1 MQVLPIMFL
10 NASLYLH
17 ALWLL
22 LPVLLFSCAGSTHAA
37 VFSAQNPEIS
47 QQQAASLKSALLQAK
62 LLPTPAGIAGTSGR
76 FGYAVS
82 LDNNRALVSGIG
94 LGEKGAAVVLE
105 KSGTGWTTTAILR
118 PTLEANYNQFGAAV
132 SLSGN
137 RALIGVWQS
146 NENGNEAGSAYIFD
160 FDGTRWNQ
168 TAQLLASD
176 GAAADHFG
184 ISVSLQGDRA
194 VIGANQDDD
203 LGSNSGSA
211 YVFEFDGSNWSQT
224 SKLHATDGSAVDYF
238 GEALSLS
245 GDRVL
250 IAARRDSVAGTYS
263 GSAYVFDYDGSQWVQ
278 TAKLLPNDGAAYD
291 AFGQSVSLSGN
302 RALIGASED
311 DDQGTS
317 SGSAY
322 IFDFDGTNWSQTAK
336 LLPSDGS
343 ASANFGI
350 SVSLSSNRALV
361 GAHVAG
367 AGAAYVFDF
376 DGSAWAQTSKL
387 VASGVSS
394 PDRFGF
400 SVSLDGDSALIGA
413 ERADDFGNDGGAAY
427 LFAFDGSAWSQ
438 TSKLL
443 PDEGATGDNFGFS
456 LSIHGNQ
463 ALVGAQHDGE
473 NGTYSGAAY
482 LFVYDGNQWNLLTK
496 LLPTDG
502 AAYDQFGYAVS
513 LGENR
518 AFIGADG
525 DDDLGTNSGAV
536 YLFEPGSNG
545 WTQTAKLLAADAATG
560 DRFGTAIS
568 QSGNRVLIG
577 SYLDD
582 DLGTDSG
589 SAYLFD
595 WNGSQWSQSAKL
607 LPIDGSGGERFG
619 IAVSLSGTRALIG
632 ASGDNDYGS
641 NSGSAHVFDFD
652 GSNWNPSARLIASS
666 GASSDFF
673 GFSVSL
679 EGNRALVGAH
689 GNDWLTVSAG
699 AAFVFEF
706 DGSTWN
712 QTATLL
718 AADGGVGDH
727 LGYSVNLAGN
737 LALLGSYLHDGN
749 GQVAGAAYL
758 FQLKDGNWSQINK
771 ILPLDTAAG
780 DKLGQA
786 VSLSPRHALLGV
798 PFDDIHG
805 TDSGSVYVYEVN
817 RPPVAQDDNL
827 ITLEDQPLS
836 VSLFSDNGNGMDI
849 DPDGDAFVVQSP
861 GSFTAE
867 GIGGTVSISSDGQ
880 LLYTP
885 PSDLSGMASFSYSIA
900 DPAGASDTAS
910 VSITID
916 PVNDRPT
923 FTAQGTT
930 TVLEDAG
937 PQVVS
942 NWSNFSAGGLNEAQT
957 ALAYTLSNIS
967 NPMLFSS
974 IPTVDANG
982 TLRFTPALDQFGTST
997 FDVVVQDDG
1006 GTANGG
1012 VDLSSTQTFTISITP
1027 VNDPPTFTPGSSV
1040 TVIEDSSYS
1049 QAWASGITPG
1059 PSNENNQTLSWI
1071 TTVTSN
1077 PGLFSVAPAI
1087 DASGVLS
1094 FVPAQDIN
1102 GSATVQVMAVDDG
1115 GTANGGGNQSAPFD
1129 FSIDVIAAAD
1139 LSISKYSN
1147 AFFAQAGGPVH
1158 YTITAYNAGPSDISQ
1173 AMVVDQPPARL
1184 GNVSW
1189 TCTPDPGASCAASGT
1204 GPINESVDLPQGTGV
1219 SFQLDAVLMD
1229 SLHEPLTNAASIT
1242 APPSVME
1249 LAPAN
1254 NSDSD
1259 TDRIGLFADSMESVE
1274 P

>member
-1 MQVLPIMFL
+1 MFL
-10 NASLYLH
+10 NASLYLR

-22 LPVLLFSCAGSTHAA
+22 LPVLLFSCTGSTRATP
-37 VFSAQNPEIS
+37 FSAQFPNMS
-47 QQQAASLKSALLQAK
+47 QQQAASLKSALQQAK
-62 LLPTPAGIAGTSGR
+62 LLPTPDGIAGTSGR
-76 FGYAVS
+76 FGHAVS
-82 LDNNRALVSGIG
+82 LDNNRALVGGIG
-94 LGEKGAAVVLE
+94 LAGNGAAIILE
-105 KSGTGWTTTAILR
+105 DNGNGWASTAILR
-118 PTLEANYNQFGAAV
+118 PSVEAGYTQFGSAV

-137 RALIGVWQS
+137 RALVGVWQS
-146 NENGNEAGSAYIFD
+146 NENGNESGSAYVFD
-160 FDGTRWNQ
+160 FDGTSWSQ
-168 TAQLLASD
+168 TAKLLPND
-176 GAAADHFG
+176 GAAGDHFG
-184 ISVSLQGDRA
+184 IAVSLQGNRA
-194 VIGANQDDD
+194 VIGASWDDD

-211 YVFEFDGSNWSQT
+211 YVFEFDGSNWNQT
-224 SKLHATDGSAVDYF
+224 SKLLAADGSAVDYF

-250 IAARRDSVAGTYS
+250 IGARRDSVAGTYS
-263 GSAYVFDYDGSQWVQ
+263 GSAYIFDYDGSQWVQ
-278 TAKLLPNDGAAYD
+278 TAKLLPSDGAAYD

-302 RALIGASED
+302 RALIGTPED

-322 IFDFDGTNWSQTAK
+322 VFDFDGSNWSQTTK

-350 SVSLSSNRALV
+350 SVSLSGNRALV
-361 GAHVAG
+361 GAHVVG

-376 DGSAWAQTSKL
+376 NGSAWGQASKL
-387 VASGVSS
+387 VASGVTS
-394 PDRFGF
+394 PDRFGS

-427 LFAFDGSAWSQ
+427 RFDFDGSTWSQ

-482 LFVYDGNQWNLLTK
+482 LFAYDGNQWNLLEK
-496 LLPTDG
+496 LLPADG

-513 LGENR
+513 LGDNR

-525 DDDLGTNSGAV
+525 DDDQGTNSGAV

-545 WTQTAKLLAADAATG
+545 WTQTAKLLAADAAAG
-560 DRFGTAIS
+560 DRFGAAIS

-607 LPIDGSGGERFG
+607 LPIDGSGAERFG

-666 GASSDFF
+666 GASADFF

-689 GNDWLTVSAG
+689 GHDELTVSAG
-699 AAFVFEF
+699 AAFIFEF
-706 DGSTWN
+706 DGSAWN

-727 LGYSVNLAGN
+727 LGYSVSLTGN
-737 LALLGSYLHDGN
+737 LALLGSYQHDGN
-749 GQVAGAAYL
+749 GQVSGAAYL
-758 FQLKDGNWSQINK
+758 FRLEGGTWSQINK

-786 VSLSPRHALLGV
+786 VSLSPRHALLGA

-827 ITLEDQPLS
+827 TTLEDQPLG
-836 VSLFSDNGNGMDI
+836 VNLFSDHGNGMDI
-849 DPDGDAFVVQSP
+849 DPDGDTFAVQSP
-861 GSFTAE
+861 GSFTAG

-900 DPAGASDTAS
+900 DPTGASDTAS

-923 FTAQGTT
+923 FTAQSTT
-930 TVLEDAG
+930 TVPEDAG
-937 PQVVS
+937 PQVFN
-942 NWSNFSAGGLNEAQT
+942 NWSSFSAGGLDETQSV
-957 ALAYTLSNIS
+957 LAYSLSNIS
-967 NPMLFSS
+967 NPPLFSS
-974 IPTVDANG
+974 LPTIDNNG
-982 TLRFTPALDQFGTST
+982 SLHFTPASDQFGTST
-997 FDVVVQDDG
+997 FDAVVQDDG

-1012 VDLSSTQTFTISITP
+1012 VDLSSTQTFTISITA
-1027 VNDPPTFTPGSSV
+1027 VNDPPTFTPGSAV
-1040 TVIEDSSYS
+1040 TVVEGSSYS
-1049 QAWASGITPG
+1049 QVWASNVVAG
-1059 PSNENNQTLSWI
+1059 PPNENSQIVSWL

-1094 FVPAQDIN
+1094 FVSAQGLT

-1115 GTANGGGNQSAPFD
+1115 GTANGGDNQSAPFD

-1139 LSISKYSN
+1139 LSIDKYSN
-1147 AFFAQAGGPVH
+1147 TFFVQAGGAVH
-1158 YTITAYNAGPSDISQ
+1158 YTITAYNAGPSDVSQ

-1204 GPINESVDLPQGTGV
+1204 GPINEPVDLPQGASV
-1219 SFQLDAVLMD
+1219 RFLLDAILLD
-1229 SLHEPLTNAASIT
+1229 SLHEPITNTASIT
-1242 APPSVME
+1242 APMSVME
-1249 LAPAN
+1249 LTPAN

-1259 TDRIGLFADSMESVE
+1259 TDRIGLFADSMESME